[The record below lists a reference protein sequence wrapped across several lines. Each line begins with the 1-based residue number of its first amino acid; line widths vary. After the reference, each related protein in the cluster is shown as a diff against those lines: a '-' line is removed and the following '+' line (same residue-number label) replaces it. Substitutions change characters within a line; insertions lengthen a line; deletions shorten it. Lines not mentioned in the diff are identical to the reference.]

1 MTGRAAQTEA
11 LQGGSL
17 GFPDLAA
24 GVPADE
30 AVTGDEQGDAL
41 EEHAV
46 FLGRV
51 AYRQFGDA
59 LALPHDR
66 DSGAALRLGLLP
78 GVRAEH
84 ELVLFDEEDP
94 GPGVARGLVQRGDDR
109 AQHVVGVAAPF
120 DDLLDGLERA
130 TSARHRRPRA

>member
-24 GVPADE
+24 GIPADE

-51 AYRQFGDA
+51 VYRQFGDA
-59 LALPHDR
+59 LALPYDR
-66 DSGAALRLGLLP
+66 YSGAALCLGRFP

-84 ELVLFDEEDP
+84 ESALFDEEEI
-94 GPGVARGLVQRGDDR
+94 GR
-109 AQHVVGVAAPF
+109 ASCRERVGVC
-120 DDLLDGLERA
+120 GGRGVRY
-130 TSARHRRPRA
+130 SRRL